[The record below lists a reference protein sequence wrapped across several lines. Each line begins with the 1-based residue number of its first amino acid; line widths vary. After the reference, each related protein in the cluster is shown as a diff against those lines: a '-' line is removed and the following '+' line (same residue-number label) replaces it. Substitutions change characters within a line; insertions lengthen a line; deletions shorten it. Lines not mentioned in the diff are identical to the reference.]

1 MSANARETDRTA
13 FTLHPPRRPYIK
25 AIKEA
30 LKVPVLANGDIRSLA
45 EAHACLEATGAD
57 GVLSAEPLLSN
68 PALFSDPPVYAPPS
82 DNRESTTSV
91 ASDQFQ
97 ALCGGSA
104 CSGAASGSGG
114 VRSGVS
120 WLMFFFAGRRGGL
133 RAHIGALSAATREH
147 FCCCPYRCMA
157 RCSLLYMESSP
168 SNRPYSAI
176 EMSRAQIRPAMH

>member
-68 PALFSDPPVYAPPS
+68 PALFSDPRVRAAERRTRP
-82 DNRESTTSV
+82 DSV
-91 ASDQFQ
+91 
-97 ALCGGSA
+97 
-104 CSGAASGSGG
+104 
-114 VRSGVS
+114 
-120 WLMFFFAGRRGGL
+120 GRR
-133 RAHIGALSAATREH
+133 R
-147 FCCCPYRCMA
+147 RCGFDG
-157 RCSLLYMESSP
+157 
-168 SNRPYSAI
+168 
-176 EMSRAQIRPAMH
+176 